1 MGLFF
6 CLLTMAKIFLDESGD
21 LGWRFDA
28 PYREGGSSRYLT
40 IGAVVLPDKDAHQP
54 ARVIRDLYKER
65 NWSTAKEKKW
75 KDMGESARLD
85 FATKA
90 ISLSQRIPDIR
101 LFAITVFKQR
111 VRKELRTD
119 PNLLYNYMVKLML
132 AQEMACYDQ
141 VTIVPDPRSIKVT
154 SGNSQHEYLQ
164 TTLWYEHNVDTRLT
178 TKPVDSKKE
187 LGIQFADMLSGV
199 VQAHHEDG
207 RSIPWSAMAGV
218 VQWKKLFF

>member
-1 MGLFF
+1 
-6 CLLTMAKIFLDESGD
+6 MAKIFLDESGD
-21 LGWRFDA
+21 LGWKFDA
-28 PYREGGSSRYLT
+28 PYREGGSSRHLT
-40 IGAVVLPDKDAHQP
+40 IGAVVVPDKDSHQP
-54 ARVIRDLYKER
+54 ARVIRDLYTER
-65 NWSTAKEKKW
+65 KWTTAKEKKW
-75 KDMGESARLD
+75 TDMSDSARLD

-90 ISLSQRIPDIR
+90 LALSQRVSDVR
-101 LFAITVFKQR
+101 FFAITVYKQR
-111 VRKELRTD
+111 VRPELHSD

-132 AQEMACYDQ
+132 AQEMACHDT
-141 VTIVPDPRSIKVT
+141 VTIIPDPRSIKVT
-154 SGNSQHEYLQ
+154 SGSSQHEYLQ
-164 TTLWYEHNVDTRLT
+164 TTLWYEHNVNTRLI